1 MKILLPF
8 YDDSTLLFAA
18 KMKEQLSLAGSSCST
33 YYMAHTRDA
42 ADISERQ
49 MKINL
54 EKGPDILADERVIS
68 ADSVAGYDAV
78 IVCKVTKELRALVD
92 ESKYMAGNNRPCF
105 IAFQPGLEFTPE
117 KGIHNRRNFDVL
129 FLNNQ
134 DDVDKHGASVGG
146 QRRTQVGWGHPYF
159 MKPTRLLDD
168 AGGEIYFFAQAI
180 SPKSYNGRLHVAE
193 VLKAIALANPERKL
207 VVKLRHLPTENTV
220 HVHKEEYNYP
230 DLFEDLWDVP
240 DNIEFSACSMKE
252 ALSRASIAITCTST
266 AAMDSISAG
275 IPTIVYVDY
284 VENYKDRMATQ
295 MRRIF
300 SESGLVLPLKSVLY
314 LDSVK
319 PKKSWL
325 ERHFRDH
332 TLFEELQNT
341 VSAFQNSA
349 IVGR

>member
-33 YYMAHTRDA
+33 YYMAHTGDA

-68 ADSVAGYDAV
+68 ADSVADYDAV
-78 IVCKVTKELRALVD
+78 IVCKVTKELRALVN
-92 ESKYMAGNNRPCF
+92 ERKYMVGNNRPCF

-134 DDVDKHGASVGG
+134 EDVDTYGANIGG
-146 QRRTQVGWGHPYF
+146 PRRTQVTWGHPYF
-159 MKPTRLLDD
+159 LKPTRLFDD
-168 AGGEIYFFAQAI
+168 TGGDIYFFAQAI
-180 SPKSYNGRLHVAE
+180 SPKSYNGRLHMAE

-220 HVHKEEYNYP
+220 HVHKEEYSYP
-230 DLFEDLWDVP
+230 ELFGDLWDVP
-240 DNIEFSACSMKE
+240 ENIEFSACSMKE

-266 AAMDSISAG
+266 AAMDAISAG
-275 IPTIVYVDY
+275 VPTIVYVDY
-284 VENYKDRMATQ
+284 VENYKDRLAKQ

-300 SESGLVLPLKSVLY
+300 CKSGLVLPLKSVLH
-314 LDSVK
+314 LDYQK
-319 PKKSWL
+319 PRKTWL
-325 ERHFRDH
+325 DGHFRDDLIFKDIIRAI
-332 TLFEELQNT
+332 TE
-341 VSAFQNSA
+341 FQKTN
-349 IVGR
+349 